1 MRLINLDTLEL
12 ESFIGYGKIPSY
24 AILSHTWGSDEVTY
38 ADMTTRSRDELE
50 AKAGYQKIVKFGQFV
65 RGRDAP
71 KPVQRGPR
79 CADDRRVAWKNAA
92 MLPSVY
98 KITHLWVDTC
108 CIDKSSSSELSEAI
122 NSMFVWYQ
130 EAVYCVAIL
139 EDYEH
144 PVGESSSQFRPSED
158 AFVQCRWFTRG
169 WTLQELL
176 APGRLFFV
184 DMNWVSLGPRF
195 EVLDSVSAASGID
208 AMYLQNGGWQ
218 KANIAK
224 RLSWAAKRETTR
236 PEDLAYCLL
245 GVFGVH
251 MPLLYGEGGHSAF
264 IRLQE
269 EIIKEFDD
277 HSIFAWGRRNHA
289 KAGPWNE
296 SPSVVLGAFAS
307 HPSQFQGLDT
317 MQTYSGEEEEPHTVT
332 NKGIRIRLPIVK
344 VEGNTTIAILR
355 CHTADPLGGFM
366 GIYIEPCPLK
376 PGVYCRSSSTPALA
390 CVSDNVAQSAETKL
404 IFLLKKTTPAHES
417 IETMEGI
424 SKVSLA
430 PAHQNSCD
438 YTIVS
443 ATPEELWDTRYG
455 TLRLQ
460 RGGRLSATALISMDR
475 LNGRGRQKKPQGG
488 GGPSGSGAG
497 GKEYFVLLL
506 RIDPSSRWGF
516 PDVGLVAWRRAGKA
530 KTRDLE
536 RCHLTNQDSV
546 RPHTAQLRLKGRVMR
561 TVTARIGIELVGGTR
576 TYVVSLTR
584 E

>member
-1 MRLINLDTLEL
+1 MRLINLETLQL
-12 ESFIGYGKIPSY
+12 ESFTGYGKIPSY
-24 AILSHTWGSDEVTY
+24 AILSHTWGPEEVTY
-38 ADMTTRSRDELE
+38 ADMTTKSREELE
-50 AKAGYQKIVKFGQFV
+50 KKAGYQKIVNFGQFV
-65 RGRDAP
+65 RNRDVVSKTP
-71 KPVQRGPR
+71 KKTPR
-79 CADDRRVAWKNAA
+79 CARDRRVDRKNASPMWPTA
-92 MLPSVY
+92 FRP
-98 KITHLWVDTC
+98 THIWVDTC

-122 NSMFVWYQ
+122 NSMFAWYQ
-130 EAVYCVAIL
+130 EASFCVAIL

-144 PVGESSSQFRPSED
+144 PGGESSSEYRPSED
-158 AFVQCRWFTRG
+158 AFLHCRWFTRG

-184 DMNWVSLGPRF
+184 DMNWVYLGPKSK
-195 EVLDSVSAASGID
+195 VLDPVSAASGID
-208 AMYLQNGGWQ
+208 AMYLEDGSWL

-277 HSIFAWGRRNHA
+277 HSIFAWGRRNNA
-289 KAGPWNE
+289 KNGPWNE
-296 SPSVVLGAFAS
+296 SPNVVLGAFAS
-307 HPSQFQGLDT
+307 HPSQFQGLDNV
-317 MQTYSGEEEEPHTVT
+317 QTYSGDEEEPHTVT
-332 NKGIRIRLPIVK
+332 NKGIRIRLPIVE
-344 VEGNTTIAILR
+344 VDTNTTIAILR
-355 CHTADPLGGFM
+355 CHTLDLLGGFI

-390 CVSDNVAQSAETKL
+390 CVSDNVVQSAETKL

-417 IETMEGI
+417 IKTMESI
-424 SKVSLA
+424 SSVSVTA
-430 PAHQNSCD
+430 VRNCD
-438 YTIVS
+438 YDIVS
-443 ATPEELWDTRYG
+443 AAPEELWDTRYG

-460 RGGRLSATALISMDR
+460 RGRLSATALISVDR
-475 LNGRGRQKKPQGG
+475 LNGRGPRQPGG
-488 GGPSGSGAG
+488 A
-497 GKEYFVLLL
+497 KEYFVLLL
-506 RIDPSSRWGF
+506 RVDPSSRWGF
-516 PDVGLVAWRRAGKA
+516 PDIGLVAWRRAGKA

-546 RPHTAQLRLKGRVMR
+546 KPHTAQLRLKGRVMR
-561 TVTARIGIELVGGTR
+561 TVTARVGIEVVNDTR
-576 TYVVSLTR
+576 TYVVSLAR

>member
-1 MRLINLDTLEL
+1 MRLINLETLQL
-12 ESFIGYGKIPSY
+12 ESFTGYGKIPSY
-24 AILSHTWGSDEVTY
+24 AILSHTWGPDEVTY
-38 ADMTTRSRDELE
+38 ADMTTKSREELE
-50 AKAGYQKIVKFGQFV
+50 KKAGYQKIVNFGQFV
-65 RGRDAP
+65 RNRDVSKTP
-71 KPVQRGPR
+71 KKSTR
-79 CADDRRVAWKNAA
+79 CARDRRVDRKNASPMWPTA
-92 MLPSVY
+92 YRP
-98 KITHLWVDTC
+98 THLWVDTC

-122 NSMFVWYQ
+122 NSMFAWYQ
-130 EAVYCVAIL
+130 EASFCVAVL

-144 PVGESSSQFRPSED
+144 PGGESSSEYRPSED
-158 AFVQCRWFTRG
+158 AFLHCRWFTRG

-176 APGRLFFV
+176 APGRLFFA
-184 DMNWVSLGPRF
+184 DMNWVFLGHR
-195 EVLDSVSAASGID
+195 EGVLDPVSAASGID
-208 AMYLQNGGWQ
+208 AMYLKDGSWQ

-289 KAGPWNE
+289 KNGPWNE
-296 SPSVVLGAFAS
+296 SPNVVLGAFAS
-307 HPSQFQGLDT
+307 HPSQFQGLDNV
-317 MQTYSGEEEEPHTVT
+317 QTHAGDEEEPHTVT
-332 NKGIRIRLPIVK
+332 NKGIRIRLPIVN
-344 VEGNTTIAILR
+344 VDSNTTIAILR
-355 CHTADPLGGFM
+355 CHTSDLLGGFI

-390 CVSDNVAQSAETKL
+390 CVSDNVVQSAETKL

-417 IETMEGI
+417 IKTMDSI
-424 SKVSLA
+424 SSVSVTA
-430 PAHQNSCD
+430 VRNCD
-438 YTIVS
+438 YDIVS
-443 ATPEELWDTRYG
+443 AAPEELWDTRYG

-460 RGGRLSATALISMDR
+460 RGRLSATALISVDR
-475 LNGRGRQKKPQGG
+475 LNGRGPRQPGG
-488 GGPSGSGAG
+488 A
-497 GKEYFVLLL
+497 KEYFVLLL
-506 RIDPSSRWGF
+506 RVDPSSRWGF
-516 PDVGLVAWRRAGKA
+516 PDIGLVAWRRAGKA

-561 TVTARIGIELVGGTR
+561 TVTARVGIEVVNETR

>member
-12 ESFIGYGKIPSY
+12 ESFTGYGKIPSY
-24 AILSHTWGSDEVTY
+24 AILSHTWGPDEVTY
-38 ADMTTRSRDELE
+38 ADMTTRSREELGQ
-50 AKAGYQKIVKFGQFV
+50 KAGYQKIVRFGQFV
-65 RGRDAP
+65 RDRDVP
-71 KPVQRGPR
+71 KPVGRVPR
-79 CADDRRVAWKNAA
+79 CAEDRRVGRKNAPA
-92 MLPSVY
+92 MWPSAY
-98 KITHLWVDTC
+98 RPTHIWVDTC

-122 NSMFVWYQ
+122 NSMFAWYQ
-130 EAVYCVAIL
+130 EAVFCVAIL

-144 PVGESSSQFRPSED
+144 PGGENSSQFRPSED
-158 AFVQCRWFTRG
+158 AFLKCRWFTRG

-184 DMNWVSLGPRF
+184 DKNWVSLGPRF

-208 AMYLQNGGWQ
+208 AMYLQNGSWQ

-289 KAGPWNE
+289 KTGPWNE
-296 SPSVVLGAFAS
+296 SPNVVLGAFAS
-307 HPSQFQGLDT
+307 HPSQFQGLDNV
-317 MQTYSGEEEEPHTVT
+317 QTYSGDEEEPHSVT

-355 CHTADPLGGFM
+355 CHTSDPLGGFM

-417 IETMEGI
+417 IETMESI
-424 SKVSLA
+424 SSVSVTA
-430 PAHQNSCD
+430 VKDCD
-438 YTIVS
+438 YDIVS
-443 ATPEELWDTRYG
+443 AAPEELWDTRYG
-455 TLRLQ
+455 TLRL
-460 RGGRLSATALISMDR
+460 RRGRLSATALISMDR
-475 LNGRGRQKKPQGG
+475 LNGRGRQPGG
-488 GGPSGSGAG
+488 A
-497 GKEYFVLLL
+497 KEYFVLLL
-506 RIDPSSRWGF
+506 RVDPSSRWGF
-516 PDVGLVAWRRAGKA
+516 PDGKQPPRN
-530 KTRDLE
+530 T
-536 RCHLTNQDSV
+536 
-546 RPHTAQLRLKGRVMR
+546 
-561 TVTARIGIELVGGTR
+561 I
-576 TYVVSLTR
+576 
-584 E
+584 

>member
-12 ESFIGYGKIPSY
+12 ESFTGYGKIPSY
-24 AILSHTWGSDEVTY
+24 AILSHTWGPDEVTY
-38 ADMTTRSRDELE
+38 ADMTTRSREELGQ
-50 AKAGYQKIVKFGQFV
+50 KAGYQKIVRFGQFV
-65 RGRDAP
+65 RDRDVP
-71 KPVQRGPR
+71 KPVGRVPR
-79 CADDRRVAWKNAA
+79 CAEDRRVGRKNAPA
-92 MLPSVY
+92 MWPSAY
-98 KITHLWVDTC
+98 RPTHIWVDTC

-122 NSMFVWYQ
+122 NSMFAWYQ
-130 EAVYCVAIL
+130 EAVFCVAIL

-144 PVGESSSQFRPSED
+144 PGGENSSQFRPSED
-158 AFVQCRWFTRG
+158 AFLKCRWFTRG

-184 DMNWVSLGPRF
+184 DKNWVSLGPRF

-208 AMYLQNGGWQ
+208 AMYLQNGSWQ

-296 SPSVVLGAFAS
+296 SPNVVLGAFAS
-307 HPSQFQGLDT
+307 HPSQFQGLDNV
-317 MQTYSGEEEEPHTVT
+317 QTYSGDEEEPHSVT

-355 CHTADPLGGFM
+355 CHTSDPLGGFM

-417 IETMEGI
+417 IETMESI
-424 SKVSLA
+424 SSVSVTA
-430 PAHQNSCD
+430 VKDCD
-438 YTIVS
+438 YDIVS
-443 ATPEELWDTRYG
+443 AAPEELWDTRYG
-455 TLRLQ
+455 TLRL
-460 RGGRLSATALISMDR
+460 RRGRLSATALISMDR
-475 LNGRGRQKKPQGG
+475 LNGRGRQPGG
-488 GGPSGSGAG
+488 A
-497 GKEYFVLLL
+497 KEYFVLLL
-506 RIDPSSRWGF
+506 RVDPSSRWGF

-561 TVTARIGIELVGGTR
+561 TVTARIGIELVGGAR

>member
-1 MRLINLDTLEL
+1 MRLINLETLKL

-24 AILSHTWGSDEVTY
+24 AILSHTWGPDEVTY
-38 ADMTTRSRDELE
+38 ADMTTKSRDELE

-65 RGRDAP
+65 RDRDAP
-71 KPVQRGPR
+71 RTPVRVPR
-79 CADDRRVAWKNAA
+79 CAEDRRVDRKNAV
-92 MLPSVY
+92 MWPSAY
-98 KITHLWVDTC
+98 RPTHVWVDTC

-130 EAVYCVAIL
+130 EAVFCVAIL

-144 PVGESSSQFRPSED
+144 PGGESSSQYRPSDD
-158 AFVQCRWFTRG
+158 AFIQCRWFTRG

-184 DMNWVSLGPRF
+184 DKHWVFLGPRP
-195 EVLDSVSAASGID
+195 EVLEPVSVASGID
-208 AMYLQNGGWQ
+208 KMYLQNGSWQ

-277 HSIFAWGRRNHA
+277 HSLFAWGRRNHA
-289 KAGPWNE
+289 KTGPWNE
-296 SPSVVLGAFAS
+296 SPNVVLGAFAS
-307 HPSQFQGLDT
+307 HPSQFQGLDN
-317 MQTYSGEEEEPHTVT
+317 MQTYSGDEEEPHTVT

-344 VEGNTTIAILR
+344 VEGKTIAILR
-355 CHTADPLGGFM
+355 CHTSDPLGGFM
-366 GIYIEPCPLK
+366 GIYIEPCHLK

-417 IETMEGI
+417 IETMESI
-424 SKVSLA
+424 SKVSISV
-430 PAHQNSCD
+430 HNCD
-438 YTIVS
+438 YSIVS
-443 ATPEELWDTRYG
+443 ATPEDLWDTRYG

-460 RGGRLSATALISMDR
+460 RGRLTATALMSMDR
-475 LNGRGRQKKPQGG
+475 LNKPGRQQG
-488 GGPSGSGAG
+488 S

-506 RIDPSSRWGF
+506 RVDPSSRWGF

-536 RCHLTNQDSV
+536 RCHLSNQDSV

-561 TVTARIGIELVGGTR
+561 TLTARIGIELVGGTR